1 MKNLISSKT
10 YIALTKFA
18 FVGGLSFLVD
28 LSCYY
33 GLTELA
39 AWETTLS
46 RVIAIA
52 IATLVNYKLNKS
64 WTWGNTQKSN
74 YSFSAKSLKS
84 GFSLSNVRTKYA
96 ILYTFSA
103 WVNVM
108 VNRTLLKQLPDNY
121 WKVVSV
127 KNADL
132 NGVNVV
138 QNQLLAIKSDKLI
151 AVLVAT
157 ILGMIINFIGQK
169 IWVFVNSDKD
179 QGNLHSID

>member
-1 MKNLISSKT
+1 MISSKT

-18 FVGGLSFLVD
+18 FVGGLSFFVD
-28 LSCYY
+28 LCCYY

-46 RVIAIA
+46 RIIAIA
-52 IATLVNYKLNKS
+52 VATLVNYKLNKS
-64 WTWGNTQKSN
+64 WTWGNTAKSN
-74 YSFSAKSLKS
+74 YSFSAKSLKL

-108 VNRTLLKQLPDNY
+108 LNRILLKQLPDNY
-121 WKVVSV
+121 WKIVSV
-127 KNADL
+127 KTADL
-132 NGVNVV
+132 NGVNAV
-138 QNQLLAIKSDKLI
+138 QHQLFAIKSDKLI

-157 ILGMIINFIGQK
+157 VVGMIINFIGQK
-169 IWVFVNSDKD
+169 LWVFANSDKD
-179 QGNLHSID
+179 QGKLPSID